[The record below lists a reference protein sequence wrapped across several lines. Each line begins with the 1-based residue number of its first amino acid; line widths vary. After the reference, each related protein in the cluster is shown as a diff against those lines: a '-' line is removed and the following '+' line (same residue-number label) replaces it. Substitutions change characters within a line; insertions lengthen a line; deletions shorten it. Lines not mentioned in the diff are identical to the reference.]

1 MVINETK
8 IRFARM
14 LARKQIIVIQC
25 KKSARCK
32 NYDFKFIGADN
43 FSKFDFT
50 PMVAE
55 TLGLPISQRIYYCS
69 IKGFDA
75 AEIVRQTI
83 EKLAS
88 DGIIKEEKSGYDLY
102 EQVRDLLSTF
112 YL

>member
-1 MVINETK
+1 MITYVTK

-25 KKSARCK
+25 KKSAMCK

-43 FSKFDFT
+43 FNKYDFT
-50 PMVAE
+50 PMVAD
-55 TLGLPISQRIYYCS
+55 TLGLPISQEIYYCS
-69 IKGFDA
+69 IKGYDA

-88 DGIIKEEKSGYDLY
+88 EGIIKEEKTGYDLY
-102 EQVRDLLSTF
+102 EQVRDLLTTF